1 MGSIPWLWVLIGAAF
16 GYLFLPKIKAA
27 VVK

>member
-1 MGSIPWLWVLIGAAF
+1 MGSIPWLWVIIAAAF
-16 GYLFLPKIKAA
+16 GYFFLPKIKAA